1 MKEFLKNW
9 GILILVLAVLAAIL
23 LARVY
28 VFTPVTVN
36 GHSMDPTLSDGQR
49 LISSK
54 ISNYERMDIITTK
67 EPGDEERMI
76 VKRIIG
82 MPGDTVKME
91 NDQLTIN
98 GKKYDEPYLDKFKKE
113 FSKDKLQ
120 GEYAY
125 SSGFQAQAESASTF
139 TSDFEYTVPKGKY
152 LVLGDNR
159 LISKDSRMFGLV
171 DKDMIQGKVVF
182 RYWPLSEIKI
192 I

>member
-9 GILILVLAVLAAIL
+9 GILILVLAAIL

-98 GKKYDEPYLDKFKKE
+98 GKKYDEPYLDEFKKE
-113 FSKDKLQ
+113 FSEDKLQ

-125 SSGFQAQAESASTF
+125 SSGFQAQAESSSTF

-171 DKDMIQGKVVF
+171 DKDMIQGTVVF

-192 I
+192 M

>member
-9 GILILVLAVLAAIL
+9 GILILVLAAIL

-91 NDQLTIN
+91 NDQLIWMSS
-98 GKKYDEPYLDKFKKE
+98 KKNFQKISYKE
-113 FSKDKLQ
+113 NMLIAQDSKHKQKVHPPLRVTLNILCQ
-120 GEYAY
+120 K
-125 SSGFQAQAESASTF
+125 ESILF
-139 TSDFEYTVPKGKY
+139 
-152 LVLGDNR
+152 
-159 LISKDSRMFGLV
+159 
-171 DKDMIQGKVVF
+171 
-182 RYWPLSEIKI
+182 
-192 I
+192 

>member
-9 GILILVLAVLAAIL
+9 GILILVLAAIL

-98 GKKYDEPYLDKFKKE
+98 GKKYDEPYLDEFKKE
-113 FSKDKLQ
+113 FSEDKLQ

-125 SSGFQAQAESASTF
+125 NSGFQAQAESSSTF

-192 I
+192 M

>member
-1 MKEFLKNW
+1 MVCLGTQSRWK
-9 GILILVLAVLAAIL
+9 
-23 LARVY
+23 
-28 VFTPVTVN
+28 
-36 GHSMDPTLSDGQR
+36 
-49 LISSK
+49 
-54 ISNYERMDIITTK
+54 
-67 EPGDEERMI
+67 
-76 VKRIIG
+76 
-82 MPGDTVKME
+82 
-91 NDQLTIN
+91 IN

>member
-1 MKEFLKNW
+1 MKDFLKNW
-9 GILILVLAVLAAIL
+9 GILILVLVGIL

-54 ISNYERMDIITTK
+54 ISKYERLDIITTK
-67 EPGDEERMI
+67 EPGEEDRMI

-98 GKKYDEPYLDKFKKE
+98 GKKYDESYLDQFKKE
-113 FSKDKLQ
+113 FAEDKLQ
-120 GEYAY
+120 GEYSY
-125 SSGFQAQAESASTF
+125 SQAFQAQAQSSKNF

-159 LISKDSRMFGLV
+159 LISKDSRIFGLV
-171 DKDMIQGKVVF
+171 DEDMIQGKVVF
-182 RYWPLSEIKI
+182 RYWPLSEIKVI
-192 I
+192 

>member
-9 GILILVLAVLAAIL
+9 GILILVLAAIL

-54 ISNYERMDIITTK
+54 ISNY
-67 EPGDEERMI
+67 ERMI

>member
-9 GILILVLAVLAAIL
+9 GILILVLAAIL

-98 GKKYDEPYLDKFKKE
+98 GKSMMNLIWMSSKKNFQKISYKE
-113 FSKDKLQ
+113 NMLIAQDSKHKQKVHPPLRVTLNILCQ
-120 GEYAY
+120 K
-125 SSGFQAQAESASTF
+125 ESILF
-139 TSDFEYTVPKGKY
+139 
-152 LVLGDNR
+152 
-159 LISKDSRMFGLV
+159 
-171 DKDMIQGKVVF
+171 
-182 RYWPLSEIKI
+182 
-192 I
+192 

>member
-9 GILILVLAVLAAIL
+9 GILILVLAALL

-36 GHSMDPTLSDGQR
+36 GHSMDPTFNDGQR

-54 ISNYERMDIITTK
+54 ISKYERFDIITTK
-67 EPGDEERMI
+67 EPGDEDRMI

-82 MPGDTVKME
+82 LPGDTVKME

-98 GKKYDEPYLDKFKKE
+98 GKKYDEPYLDEFKKE
-113 FSKDKLQ
+113 FADDKLQ
-120 GEYAY
+120 DEYSY
-125 SSGFQAQAESASTF
+125 SQAFQAQAENAQKF
-139 TSDFEYTVPKGKY
+139 ISDFDYTVPKGEY

-159 LISKDSRMFGLV
+159 LISKDSRMFGFV

-182 RYWPLSEIKI
+182 RYWPLNEINVI
-192 I
+192 